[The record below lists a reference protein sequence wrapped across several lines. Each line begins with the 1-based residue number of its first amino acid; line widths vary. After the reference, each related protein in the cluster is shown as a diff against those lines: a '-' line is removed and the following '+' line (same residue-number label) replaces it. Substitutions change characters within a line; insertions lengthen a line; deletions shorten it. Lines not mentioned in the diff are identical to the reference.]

1 MKAEGQIKSLFN
13 TYVPNYIPGETDEA
27 QIQRWY
33 ETLMEGKKAG
43 GRIWV
48 LYRKT
53 ATQKAKTDP
62 IMRAAL
68 ARAEQQGE

>member
-1 MKAEGQIKSLFN
+1 M
-13 TYVPNYIPGETDEA
+13 ETQKELDDA

-43 GRIWV
+43 VRIWV

-53 ATQKAKTDP
+53 AEQKAKTDP
-62 IMRAAL
+62 LMRAAL
-68 ARAEQQGE
+68 ARVEQQGGTHAQT